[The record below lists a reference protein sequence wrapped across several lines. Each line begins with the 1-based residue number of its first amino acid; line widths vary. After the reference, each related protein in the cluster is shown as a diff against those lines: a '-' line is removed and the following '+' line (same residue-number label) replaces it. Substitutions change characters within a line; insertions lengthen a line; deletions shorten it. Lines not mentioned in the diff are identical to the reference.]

1 MTCLAHRWGG
11 EKQTAASLVK
21 KIVSYRDAGNVFEQE
36 RSQQIARD
44 LSEFDAL
51 DASET
56 TLLRKMAK
64 SVQVGSRYYRGVVTG
79 RYGEG
84 GAGRARIE
92 FVFDREQVRK
102 VYWHED

>member
-1 MTCLAHRWGG
+1 M
-11 EKQTAASLVK
+11 
-21 KIVSYRDAGNVFEQE
+21 I
-36 RSQQIARD
+36 
-44 LSEFDAL
+44 
-51 DASET
+51 DASSGLCDNRFSGKKT
-56 TLLRKMAK
+56 VSLLKNIAN